1 MVPMTQLTIYTATY
15 NRAHLLPQVY
25 ESLCRQTRKDF
36 AWLIIDDGSTDSTR
50 DLVQSWIE
58 QGVVQIQYL
67 FKENGG
73 VHTARDLAYKT
84 CSTELIVSCDSD
96 DYLLDDAVEQILS
109 FWAQHGSDRHAGI
122 FLPYMDTK
130 GHRVS
135 GKFPQGITEAT
146 YQKYTYVH
154 KVSGDN
160 QAVFRTNVIAAV
172 PPSPVFQGET
182 LVPEG
187 YKWNQ
192 LPADMPFLLLDQPV
206 CVIEYQ
212 GDGYTQNVQHCRA
225 KNPNGFRAIY
235 WSMMTHGQYLYPRV
249 KGTIG
254 YIAFSLIV
262 KDRSFMKEV
271 PNPFLLILLLIPG
284 VVFYWYRTFQFRR
297 LKRK

>member
-1 MVPMTQLTIYTATY
+1 MRPTITVYTATY

-25 ESLCRQTRKDF
+25 ESLCQQTNKDF

-58 QGVVQIQYL
+58 QGDVRIQYC

-73 VHTARDLAYKT
+73 VHTARDLAYEV
-84 CSTELIVSCDSD
+84 CNTELIVSCDSD

-109 FWAQHGSDRHAGI
+109 FWEQHGSDRYAGI
-122 FLPYMDTK
+122 FLPFVDTE
-130 GHRVS
+130 GHRVC

-146 YQKYTYVH
+146 YQEFSYLY
-154 KVSGDN
+154 KVSGDK
-160 QAVFRTNVIAAV
+160 QTVLRTSIIAKV

-182 LVPEG
+182 LVPEA

-192 LPADMPFLLLDQPV
+192 LPNDMSFLLLDRAI

-212 GDGYTQNVQHCRA
+212 GDGYTQNVQRGRVQ
-225 KNPNGFRAIY
+225 NPNGFRAMY
-235 WSMMTHGQYLYPRV
+235 WSMMMYSQYLRPKV

-262 KDRSFMKEV
+262 KDCSFMKEI
-271 PNPFLLILLLIPG
+271 PNLFLLVLLLAPG
-284 VVFYWYRTFQFRR
+284 VILYWYRLLQYRR
-297 LKRK
+297 LREQ